1 MKIEKFFVGKIS
13 KVCSE
18 ISYLLAVIIALK
30 FVVTDRSIKY
40 QSIITYVLFFK
51 KYNSAREEEW
61 KCDFKKLKDG
71 YKVSN
76 YRIITNS

>member
-1 MKIEKFFVGKIS
+1 MYIICFKNMLLINKIS
-13 KVCSE
+13 INNNICT
-18 ISYLLAVIIALK
+18 I
-30 FVVTDRSIKY
+30 
-40 QSIITYVLFFK
+40 FK